1 MSTPF
6 NAARSLELI
15 AEMAADPLKSCTFG
29 QLAEIAEQLN
39 TMVSLINDLENAIVR
54 YVAAADEDWKMLA
67 EIKRD
72 REDWRAAY
80 YALQAEIRALRAGQI
95 PMVTTKDT
103 P

>member
-39 TMVSLINDLENAIVR
+39 TMVSLINDLENAIAQHV
-54 YVAAADEDWKMLA
+54 VAADEDWKMLA
-67 EIKRD
+67 EIRKD
-72 REDWRAAY
+72 REEWRAGY
-80 YALQAEIRALRAGQI
+80 HALQTEIRALRAGQI
-95 PMVTTKDT
+95 PMLITKDT